1 MISSISRLNSATT
14 GYRSII
20 LLLFAIFSYELI
32 FELCEEIFEILVISF
47 ECIEYG
53 MEGLI
58 EHSFHTSRYDS
69 QLFTFY
75 FLTFSGSIL
84 LLFAIRSLPG
94 MWRAL
99 TKKIQDGCSR
109 YKKHAATHWQKL
121 SILKKIKMVV
131 IYITG
136 ATGLLFLI

>member
-47 ECIEYG
+47 EWIEYG
-53 MEGLI
+53 IEGLI

-84 LLFAIRSLPG
+84 LLFAIRALPG

-99 TKKIQDGCSR
+99 TKKIRDGCGC
-109 YKKHAATHWQKL
+109 TQ
-121 SILKKIKMVV
+121 
-131 IYITG
+131 
-136 ATGLLFLI
+136 